1 MDLTGNRARRI
12 LAAMTETDAMTGDTG
27 EMLAEAWDALG
38 GDAGD
43 LRLVRIDGDPA
54 GLLPARLPAFAAMA
68 AAVSAA
74 TLAAAV
80 LDGARSGRAPAGV
93 IIDARHVALAARSE
107 RYARRP
113 GPAGPAGFAP
123 LSRFWRASDRWLR
136 LHANYA
142 WHRQRALEVL
152 GCDSR
157 PESVAEA
164 VASWRAEDLEE
175 ALAAHG
181 ALGFAVREPAEWQRH
196 AQGRAVRG
204 LELVGRGTGPA
215 AGPAGAAGSGAAGR
229 LAGGRGA
236 AGVRVLDLTRV
247 IAGPVATRALAAWG
261 AEVLRIDSPRLP
273 EIPAQAI
280 DTLPGKRSA
289 LIDFADAPGRAQ
301 LEELLGG
308 ADVLVQGYR
317 PGALARF
324 GLGEEELAGR
334 HPHLSV
340 VTLSAW
346 GWHGPWAGRR
356 GFDSLVQCPT
366 GIAATEGS
374 AGQPGVLP
382 AQVLDH
388 ATGYLAAA
396 AALLSLARV
405 ARGGAAAHRR
415 VALARTAAWL
425 TGRGTREPEPERA
438 ADPGP
443 YLVTLPGAEQ
453 PVQVIT
459 PPGRAGD
466 LSPRWDRTTDLG
478 GDRAEFSARAPGED
492 VSFS

>member
-1 MDLTGNRARRI
+1 MP
-12 LAAMTETDAMTGDTG
+12 ETDAGTGDTG
-27 EMLAEAWDALG
+27 EMLAEAWGALG

-43 LRLVRIDGDPA
+43 LRLVRVDGDPA

-68 AAVSAA
+68 AAVAAA

-80 LDGARSGRAPAGV
+80 LDGARSGRAPGQV
-93 IIDARHVALAARSE
+93 VIDARHVALAARSE
-107 RYARRP
+107 RYARRL
-113 GPAGPAGFAP
+113 GSAESAGFAP

-142 WHRQRALEVL
+142 WHQQRALDVL

-157 PESVAEA
+157 PESVAAA
-164 VASWRAEDLEE
+164 VAAWRAEDLEE

-181 ALGFAVREPAEWQRH
+181 ALGFAVREPGEWQRH
-196 AQGRAVRG
+196 AQGRAVA
-204 LELVGRGTGPA
+204 EQALVGSGTGPGAGGPGA
-215 AGPAGAAGSGAAGR
+215 ALAGAAGPGAAGSAAAGWLG

-247 IAGPVATRALAAWG
+247 IAGPVATRTLAAWG
-261 AEVLRIDSPRLP
+261 AEVLRIDSPGLP
-273 EIPAQAI
+273 EIPAQAV

-289 LIDFADAPGRAQ
+289 LVDFADPPGQAV

-324 GLGEEELAGR
+324 GLGEEELAAR

-346 GWHGPWAGRR
+346 GWRGPWAGRR

-374 AGQPGVLP
+374 DGQPGVLP

-396 AALLSLARV
+396 AALLSLAGV
-405 ARGGAAAHRR
+405 ARGGAPAHRR

-425 TGRGTREPEPERA
+425 TGRGLREREAERA
-438 ADPGP
+438 VDPAP
-443 YLVTLPGAEQ
+443 YLTTLPGAEQ

-459 PPGRAGD
+459 PPGRAGG
-466 LSPRWDRTTDLG
+466 LAPRWDRTTDLG
-478 GDRAEFSARAPGED
+478 GDRAEFITRASGED